1 MPLGKP
7 VHRPENQASYTYCI
21 GKNSTI
27 YQLQDS
33 AATNAVI
40 YGIEFSSYI
49 ILLQT
54 EGRQC
59 QT

>member
-1 MPLGKP
+1 M
-7 VHRPENQASYTYCI
+7 
-21 GKNSTI
+21 
-27 YQLQDS
+27 YQLQDG

-40 YGIEFSSYI
+40 YGMEFSSYI
-49 ILLQT
+49 ILLRT